1 MNPGAVSS
9 GVVKVAGGPCVE
21 VVGGEDSLSVVVRKQ
36 EAALKRLEEKHGA
49 GYGKPPPGSKSEARA
64 KKYNESC
71 TREILQL
78 CGLVSEK
85 GQSDGTEM
93 EKHNWILKVIIKGG
107 RASAASARCGNIFI
121 MRNLVSVKNTIPLN

>member
-93 EKHNWILKVIIKGG
+93 GINNGILKVIINEG
-107 RASAASARCGNIFI
+107 RPLRH
-121 MRNLVSVKNTIPLN
+121 VKMLGVVTFLS